1 MRPCWLMKK
10 SANVGIR
17 QIQLRVRGRGRWS
30 VIMLWVLLLPW
41 DPLWA
46 QPPQP
51 PLSSD
56 PLTDADQILSFA
68 EALFEGG
75 DYFRAITE
83 YKRFLFLYPT
93 DPRTGRAHLH
103 IGLSY
108 LRGQQWEDARR
119 TFQTI
124 AQQHPG
130 EEVGREAAFLVG
142 ETAYSQG
149 DYARAIRDL

>member
-1 MRPCWLMKK
+1 MRPYWHMERLVK
-10 SANVGIR
+10 VGIG
-17 QIQLRVRGRGRWS
+17 QIQLQVRGRGRWS